1 MQELGCPDLLREI
14 SEDLQRRMR
23 DDAAARKKHFFLLC
37 LRWHPDKNPE
47 RVETAKKVFQMLQ
60 EKKTWFLA

>member
-1 MQELGCPDLLREI
+1 MAEPGSPDLRREI
-14 SEDLQRRMR
+14 SEDLQRRTR
-23 DDAAARKKHFFLLC
+23 DDVAARKRHFSVLC

-47 RVETAKKVFQMLQ
+47 RAETAKKVFQMLQ